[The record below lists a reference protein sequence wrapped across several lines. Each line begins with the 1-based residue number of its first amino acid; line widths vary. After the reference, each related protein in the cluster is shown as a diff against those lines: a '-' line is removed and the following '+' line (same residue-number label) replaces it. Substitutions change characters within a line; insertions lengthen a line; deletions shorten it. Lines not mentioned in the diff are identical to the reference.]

1 MECVQEKGSLDSVSG
16 VVLWSN
22 LDHLYISI
30 HYASATLPPK
40 HNGSM
45 NLASAMDDIRAKAV

>member
-1 MECVQEKGSLDSVSG
+1 MECVQERGCLGSVSG
-16 VVLWSN
+16 VILWSK

-30 HYASATLPPK
+30 HYASATLLAK

-45 NLASAMDDIRAKAV
+45 NRALAMDNMRAKAV